1 MYSLW
6 LLDGT
11 EHHHLTEF
19 YVWPLDTDY
28 LCFQSVDNGPNVVVE
43 LYQRLRLE
51 KVN

>member
-43 LYQRLRLE
+43 LYQILRLE